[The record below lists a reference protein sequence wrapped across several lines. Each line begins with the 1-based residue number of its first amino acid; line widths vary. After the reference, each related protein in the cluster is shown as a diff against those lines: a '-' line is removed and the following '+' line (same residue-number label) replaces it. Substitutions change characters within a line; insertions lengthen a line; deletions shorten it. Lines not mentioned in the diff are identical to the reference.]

1 MLTNSVVWF
10 QVHVIKLIQHSVEL
24 VFGCTELGRQLNL
37 LS

>member
-1 MLTNSVVWF
+1 MLIDSVVWF
-10 QVHVIKLIQHSVEL
+10 QVHVIKFIQHSVEL